1 MGEENREML
10 ARENRVMIENL
21 GRSVDEIRESVSKIQ
36 TSINNELL
44 HRVPISILITI
55 STLTAFLGA
64 AGMSIMML
72 LKK

>member
-10 ARENRVMIENL
+10 ARENRVMIDNL
-21 GRSVDEIRESVSKIQ
+21 EHSVDEIRESVSKIQ
-36 TSINNELL
+36 SSINNELL

-72 LKK
+72 LRK

>member
-1 MGEENREML
+1 MGEESREML
-10 ARENRVMIENL
+10 ARENRVMIESL
-21 GRSVDEIRESVSKIQ
+21 EHSVDEIRGSVKDIQ
-36 TSINNELL
+36 SSINNELL

-72 LKK
+72 LRK